1 MTDAPAFLK
10 QPPAFLNQP
19 NGMRLAYRQVKGD
32 GPTVIWCGG
41 LKSDMLGSKAEF
53 LAQWAQQNKRDYIRF
68 DYFGHG
74 ESDGDFT
81 DGTISQWAADI
92 LTIID
97 TLCDGKAI
105 LIGSSMGGWASL
117 LAAIDRKD
125 RVAAMVLINPAPD
138 FTEKLTRAKW
148 GEAEEKALAE
158 QGVVYEP
165 SGYDEPYAYSKVLME
180 DGKARQI
187 LDAPIALSCPI
198 RILQGA
204 EDSVVPPD
212 HSRLIID
219 AVQSEDVTYILVKG
233 GDHSLSREQDL
244 KLLAENLESFF

>member
-10 QPPAFLNQP
+10 QSSGL
-19 NGMRLAYRQVKGD
+19 RIAYRHVQGN
-32 GPTVIWCGG
+32 GPTIIWCGG

-53 LAQWAQQNKRDYIRF
+53 LAEWASQNHRDYIRF

-81 DGTISQWAADI
+81 DGTLSQWATDI
-92 LTIID
+92 VTVMES
-97 TLCDGKAI
+97 LCKGDVI

-117 LAAIDRKD
+117 LAAIEQKE
-125 RVAAMVLINPAPD
+125 RVKALVLINPAPD

-148 GEAEEKALAE
+148 GEAEERALKE

-165 SGYDEPYAYSKVLME
+165 SGYEEPYAYSKILMD

-187 LDAPIALSCPI
+187 LDAPIPLTCPI
-198 RILQGA
+198 RILHGA
-204 EDSVVPPD
+204 EDPVVPPE
-212 HSRLIID
+212 HSRLIVE
-219 AVQSEDVTYILVKG
+219 AVKSEDVTYNLIKG
-233 GDHSLSREQDL
+233 GDHRLSRDQDL
-244 KLLAENLESFF
+244 VLLAQTLNGLTEAFTD